1 MFRFKLNLQLF
12 ADADEKEKEKEKS
25 PYDVVLEDNAAMR
38 KELTEMHAK
47 LNQMYDM
54 NRALLS
60 RKEPNLLDKETKE
73 KQDKEKEDKAVTDKF
88 NNWLKGD
95 F

>member
-1 MFRFKLNLQLF
+1 MFKIKLNLQLF
-12 ADADEKEKEKEKS
+12 AEDEGKEKEKEKS
-25 PYDVVLEDNAAMR
+25 PYDLVLEDNAAMR
-38 KELTEMHAK
+38 KELTEMHTK
-47 LNQMYDM
+47 LDQMYDM

-73 KQDKEKEDKAVTDKF
+73 KEEKEKQDKALTDKY